1 MKCIMLQP
9 IRAELGVIMGKKV
22 WLGSD
27 SKSNQ
32 ISQNQL
38 MEDLMKQVIDGKDT
52 EVTFD
57 NLPFYLN
64 ERIKILLASAGY
76 FHLRQ
81 HDLSNHTTNLSPLS
95 RAILL
100 SEPIELYHHMLAKA
114 LANCFESKLL
124 CLDIDYF
131 SLKMLQ
137 GKDGCSTKEPHLKR
151 SIFEATRE
159 RVSSLFS
166 RLPLHPSTDVIRG
179 TKGSSKS
186 STNVI
191 RATKGSSKSCDC
203 FDEKLFLDSLYK
215 VLVSLLE
222 TGSVI
227 LYIKNVKKI
236 FLRSPRM
243 CILFKKLFDKLSGP
257 VLILGSRSDDLKDNC
272 TEINEKL
279 SMLFPYNIEIKP
291 PQDKAHLK
299 IWTEQLK
306 KAMEKTSLEDKTTGI
321 AEVFAKN
328 GIDCNILDSVSGTDM
343 MLLSKHTEEIVASTI
358 FYHLK
363 NTENPEYRN
372 GILTISATSLC
383 HVLSLFKEGEN
394 GEKNENNT
402 EKESKKDDAG
412 KDKPIS
418 NGTKKDSDIKAIS
431 NGTHKDN
438 DIKVV
443 SNGTKNNGDNAT
455 KKESDIKDT
464 TKPNVRPDNSY
475 EKLIRQ
481 ELIPANEIKVSFS
494 DIGALDV
501 VKESLQEAVML
512 PLRRPDLFKGGGLLK
527 PCKGVL
533 LFGPPGT
540 GKTMLAKAI
549 ANEAGASFIN
559 VSSSTITA
567 KWFGQSEKNV
577 RALFSLA
584 AKVAP
589 TIIFI
594 DEVDSLLG
602 KRTMNENSVLRRIK
616 NEFMTHWDG
625 LLSKP
630 DEKIIVL
637 AATNM
642 PFALDEAVIR
652 RFQRRIMVGLPSAEN
667 REVILKTLVAKDKL
681 EDIDFK
687 ELSTMTKGYSGSD
700 LKNLCMTAAYRPL
713 KELMQQEKAKEMKKK
728 KKEAETETS
737 QVASNATEEDQ
748 VIVLRPLNMEDMRDA
763 KNKVTSSFAEEGSNM
778 KKLEQWNDLY
788 GAGEGLRKKKEQL
801 SYFF

>member
-1 MKCIMLQP
+1 
-9 IRAELGVIMGKKV
+9 MGKIV
-22 WLGSD
+22 GIGSV
-27 SKSNQ
+27 SESNQ
-32 ISQNQL
+32 ISQDQFMEFL
-38 MEDLMKQVIDGKDT
+38 MEQVIEGKDSD
-52 EVTFD
+52 VTFD
-57 NLPFYLN
+57 NFPFYLS
-64 ERIKILLASAGY
+64 ERIKILLTSAGY

-100 SEPIELYHHMLAKA
+100 SEPIELYHYMLAKA

-124 CLDIDYF
+124 YLDIDYF
-131 SLKMLQ
+131 SLKMQ
-137 GKDGCSTKEPHLKR
+137 DKDGCSTKEPHLKR
-151 SIFEATRE
+151 SIFEATWE
-159 RVSSLFS
+159 SVSGLFS
-166 RLPLHPSTDVIRG
+166 HLLILPSTG
-179 TKGSSKS
+179 
-186 STNVI
+186 VI
-191 RATKGSSKSCDC
+191 RATKAPSKCKSQDC
-203 FDEKLFLDSLYK
+203 FNEKLFLYSLYK

-227 LYIKNVKKI
+227 LYIKNVEKI
-236 FLRSPRM
+236 FLRSPRIY
-243 CILFKKLFDKLSGP
+243 ILFKKLFDKLSGP
-257 VLILGSRSDDLKDNC
+257 VLILGSRSDDLKDSY

-279 SMLFPYNIEIKP
+279 TMLFPYNIEIKP

-306 KAMEKTSLEDKTTGI
+306 KAMEKTSLEDKATHI

-328 GIDCNILDSVSGTDM
+328 GIDYNILHSVSGTDM

-383 HVLSLFKEGEN
+383 HVMSLFKEGES
-394 GEKNENNT
+394 GEKDENNT

-412 KDKPIS
+412 KDKPVSNGAQKDKDIKPIS
-418 NGTKKDSDIKAIS
+418 NGTKKDSDTKAA
-431 NGTHKDN
+431 
-438 DIKVV
+438 
-443 SNGTKNNGDNAT
+443 SNGTKKD
-455 KKESDIKDT
+455 SDIEAT
-464 TKPNVRPDNSY
+464 TKPNDPPDNSY

-481 ELIPANEIKVSFS
+481 ELISANEIKVSFS
-494 DIGALDV
+494 DIGALDD

-559 VSSSTITA
+559 ISSSTITGM
-567 KWFGQSEKNV
+567 WFGQSEKNV

-589 TIIFI
+589 TIIFV

-602 KRTMNENSVLRRIK
+602 RRTMNEQDVVRSIK

-667 REVILKTLVAKDKL
+667 REVILKTLLAKDKL

-687 ELSTMTKGYSGSD
+687 ELSTKTKGYSGSD

-728 KKEAETETS
+728 KKEAEAEIS
-737 QVASNATEEDQ
+737 KVASNATEEDP
-748 VIVLRPLNMEDMRDA
+748 VIALRPLNMEDMRDA
-763 KNKVTSSFAEEGSNM
+763 KNKVTPSFAEEGSNM
-778 KKLEQWNDLY
+778 KMLEQWNDLY
-788 GAGEGLRKKKEQL
+788 GAGGGSRKKKKEQL
-801 SYFF
+801 TYFL

>member
-1 MKCIMLQP
+1 
-9 IRAELGVIMGKKV
+9 MGKKV
-22 WLGSD
+22 GVGSD
-27 SKSNQ
+27 PRSKQ
-32 ISQNQL
+32 ISQQF
-38 MEDLMKQVIDGKDT
+38 MEDLMKQVIDGKDSD
-52 EVTFD
+52 VTFD
-57 NLPFYLN
+57 NFPFYLS
-64 ERIKILLASAGY
+64 ERIKILLTSAGY

-81 HDLSNHTTNLSPLS
+81 HDLSNHTKSLLPVS

-100 SEPIELYHHMLAKA
+100 SEPTGILRTNPILSCKNYEELYHHMLAKA
-114 LANCFESKLL
+114 LAHCFESKLL
-124 CLDIDYF
+124 YLDMDYF
-131 SLKMLQ
+131 SLKMQ

-159 RVSSLFS
+159 RVSGLFN
-166 RLPLHPSTDVIRG
+166 RLQSIPSTG
-179 TKGSSKS
+179 
-186 STNVI
+186 VI
-191 RATKGSSKSCDC
+191 RAAKGTPSKCKSRDC
-203 FDEKLFLDSLYK
+203 FQEKLFLYSLYK
-215 VLVSLLE
+215 VLVSISQ
-222 TGSVI
+222 TDSVI
-227 LYIKNVKKI
+227 LYIKNVEKI

-243 CILFKKLFDKLSGP
+243 YSFFKKLFDKISGP
-257 VLILGSRSDDLKDNC
+257 VLILGSRSDDLKDDC
-272 TEINEKL
+272 TEVNEKL
-279 SMLFPYNIEIKP
+279 TMLFPYNIEIKP

-306 KAMEKTSLEDKTTGI
+306 KAMEKTSLEDKTTRI
-321 AEVFAKN
+321 AEVFATN
-328 GIDCNILDSVSGTDM
+328 DIDCTVLDSISRSDM
-343 MLLSKHTEEIVASTI
+343 MLLSKHTEEIVASSI

-383 HVLSLFKEGEN
+383 HVLKLFQEGES
-394 GEKNENNT
+394 GEKDENNNK
-402 EKESKKDDAG
+402 KESKKDDAG
-412 KDKPIS
+412 KGKPIS
-418 NGTKKDSDIKAIS
+418 NGTKKDSDIKAS
-431 NGTHKDN
+431 LQSVPVDN
-438 DIKVV
+438 
-443 SNGTKNNGDNAT
+443 
-455 KKESDIKDT
+455 
-464 TKPNVRPDNSY
+464 PY

-481 ELIPANEIKVSFS
+481 ELIPASEIKVNFS
-494 DIGALDV
+494 DIGALDD

-512 PLRRPDLFKGGGLLK
+512 PLRRPDFFKGGGLLK

-559 VSSSTITA
+559 VSPSTITGMYY
-567 KWFGQSEKNV
+567 GQSEKNV

-602 KRTMNENSVLRRIK
+602 KRTMHEQNVVRSIK

-637 AATNM
+637 GATNM

-667 REVILKTLVAKDKL
+667 REVILKTLLAKEKC

-687 ELSTMTKGYSGSD
+687 VLSTMTKGYSGSD
-700 LKNLCMTAAYRPL
+700 LKNLCMTAAYRPVQ
-713 KELMQQEKAKEMKKK
+713 ELLQQERAKEMKKK
-728 KKEAETETS
+728 KKEAEAEIS
-737 QVASNATEEDQ
+737 EVASNATEEDR

-763 KNKVTSSFAEEGSNM
+763 KNKVTPSFAEEGSNM
-778 KKLEQWNDLY
+778 RMLEQWNDQY
-788 GAGEGLRKKKEQL
+788 GAGGSRKKKKEQL
-801 SYFF
+801 SYFL